1 MVKTPKTRHSKSQRE
16 PVTIELTPGEV
27 SRVTDPQAQAEEAG
41 TAGSQTNEAVVRDE
55 GTPPADDVYAEA
67 QRSEEAPAPAK
78 ETPAAAAAFDDLP
91 PRPAAGGKEE
101 GRAPADLARP
111 ERGGLGAIAAGLAG
125 GIIVL
130 AGAAGLH
137 YAGFLGGSTASLDSV
152 NSRISALKTQV
163 DTLSNTENGGEA
175 MARVKML
182 SDALEQVKTDVV
194 ALKTGQADAA
204 QTLGEVRDKLAA
216 VETNVSGLEKDNGP
230 GAADLAPLNDKL
242 AALDSQIRGVA
253 DAADERQARLGA
265 LEQSISSLSAKVE
278 SQASQ
283 PKIALS
289 IAAAALKAALDR
301 GGPFTS
307 ELETFAAVAPDAP
320 QLAVLRSYAE
330 KGVPTRAA
338 IASGVAAA
346 ANAMIDAGTPV
357 DENAG
362 FFQSLM
368 ASAEKLVKVRPVG
381 AVSGTGVSETVARLE
396 AAVEEGDYA
405 RAIAEYDSLP
415 EAVKVAG
422 AEFAGQLKARIE
434 AEAAIDALVADAMKA

>member
-16 PVTIELTPGEV
+16 PVTIELEPGEV
-27 SRVTDPQAQAEEAG
+27 SRVTDPQADETET
-41 TAGSQTNEAVVRDE
+41 TASETSEAV
-55 GTPPADDVYAEA
+55 A
-67 QRSEEAPAPAK
+67 QGE
-78 ETPAAAAAFDDLP
+78 ETPAAEDVRAEAEKSEETAASAQEPPAASSTFDDLP
-91 PRPAAGGKEE
+91 PRPAAGGGED
-101 GRAPADLARP
+101 GRAPAGHSRP

-152 NSRISALKTQV
+152 NSRVSALKTQV
-163 DTLSNTENGGEA
+163 DTLSNTEKDGEA

-182 SDALEQVKTDVV
+182 SDALEQVKTDVG
-194 ALKTGQADAA
+194 ALKTGQADTA
-204 QTLGEVRDKLAA
+204 QALGELRDQLAA
-216 VETNVSGLEKDNGP
+216 VETSISGLQKDGGP
-230 GAADLAPLNDKL
+230 SAADLAPLNDKL
-242 AALDSQIRGVA
+242 AALDGQIKGVA

-265 LEQSISSLSAKVE
+265 LEQSVSSLSAKVE
-278 SQASQ
+278 AQAAQ

-301 GGPFTS
+301 GGPFAS

-320 QLAVLRSYAE
+320 QLAVLRPYAE

-338 IASGVAAA
+338 IAAGVAAA
-346 ANAMIDAGTPV
+346 ASAMIDAGTPV

-368 ASAEKLVKVRPVG
+368 TSAEKLVKVRPVG
-381 AVSGTGVSETVARLE
+381 AVSGPGVPETVARLE

-415 EAVKVAG
+415 DTAKAAG
-422 AEFAGQLKARIE
+422 ADFSGQLKARLD